1 MWLTLMVLFAAL
13 TPGVLFTIPSLGKKM
28 GGKLVIAAMHAVL
41 FVIVLNLLH
50 VAQEGFQATSTTTVD
65 SLNKSLADAKI
76 AMTKAS
82 DSLAAMSKQI
92 DADNIKIKADNSAV
106 AKDTATLNYDNSI
119 LQKHT
124 DAHATIK
131 QTIATIQNKM
141 NDIQQQI
148 TAAQKAVVATQA
160 TPTASAQNA
169 VASTQAFPT
178 ISQAFPTIWGRPL
191 PGRASAPLQIMGA
204 PQQATAVAKPSIA
217 TLASAVGISGP

>member
-28 GGKLVIAAMHAVL
+28 GGKVAIAAMHAVL
-41 FVIVLNLLH
+41 FVIVVNLLN
-50 VAQEGFQATSTTTVD
+50 VVQEGFQANSTTVD
-65 SLNKSLADAKI
+65 SLNKSLADAKT
-76 AMTKAS
+76 AMSAAS
-82 DSLAAMSKQI
+82 DSLAEMSKQI

-124 DAHATIK
+124 DVYATIK

>member
-50 VAQEGFQATSTTTVD
+50 VAQEGFQANSTTVD
-65 SLNKSLADAKI
+65 SLNKSLADAKT
-76 AMTKAS
+76 AMTAATA
-82 DSLAAMSKQI
+82 SLAEMSKQI
-92 DADNIKIKADNSAV
+92 DADNMKIKADNSAV

-124 DAHATIK
+124 DAHIAIK
-131 QTIATIQNKM
+131 QTISSIQSKM
-141 NDIQQQI
+141 NDIQEQVAI
-148 TAAQKAVVATQA
+148 AQKAMMAAQA
-160 TPTASAQNA
+160 TPTAAAQ
-169 VASTQAFPT
+169 
-178 ISQAFPTIWGRPL
+178 PL
-191 PGRASAPLQIMGA
+191 MAAK
-204 PQQATAVAKPSIA
+204 QATAAAQPLMAAKQATAAQPLMAIGAQKKTAAAATPAPGMIS